1 MKTLFLGLTC
11 LVLASC
17 NSNTS
22 SSESQQLPWMVQSE
36 SPQLTKVFGVTPG
49 KVTLRE
55 FAKHFNQL
63 VDVRLFQ
70 KPDNSLFLEAYLG
83 KTKVG
88 QFDARL
94 VTELDAPQIL
104 LESIR
109 ASASGRKPTPNNY
122 WQYSL
127 NDQQLLAA
135 LELRVWRF
143 MYIPIADYEEKQI
156 DFFGVPESVK
166 KVTETA
172 EYRYYP
178 DKGVVV
184 LWDKDG
190 KETFY
195 YVSPQEFTRL
205 TTALEEDRKTDAEL
219 GKLRGENNE

>member
-22 SSESQQLPWMVQSE
+22 SAENQQLPWMVQSE
-36 SPQLTKVFGVTPG
+36 SPQITKVFGITPG

-55 FAKHFNQL
+55 FAKHFHEL
-63 VDVRLFQ
+63 ADVRLFQ
-70 KPDNSLFLEAYLG
+70 KPDSSLFLEAYLG
-83 KTKVG
+83 KTKIG
-88 QFDARL
+88 TFEARL
-94 VTELDAPQIL
+94 VAELDAPKAL

-109 ASASGRKPTPNNY
+109 VSANGRTPTPNNF

-156 DFFGVPESVK
+156 DFFGKPASIS

-172 EYRYYP
+172 EYRYFP
-178 DKGVVV
+178 EKGVVV
-184 LWDKDG
+184 LWDSAG

-205 TTALEEDRKTDAEL
+205 TAALEEDRKSEEEL
-219 GKLRGENNE
+219 QKLLGGSNE